1 MAWNLQLMCV
11 IELKYGKRK
20 VVSYRGARMVVGGL
34 TSKNKIDILV
44 YMAKELANVQ
54 NQRELFDRVV
64 AISQEIFEVDN
75 ITLRLWQ
82 NQKLVPVRFLK
93 ETTPPRRELK
103 SGEGYSGVVFME
115 KKAQI
120 LDNLENFPDYLD
132 DQETTRC
139 AIVVPILLRE
149 EALGTI
155 AIEKNVPYF
164 YKKDDLEIL
173 DAMASQVALAL
184 NEVKLIEGLMEAQAR
199 LASDL
204 KMGRNVQ
211 SQIIPS
217 EIHAW
222 NSIRF
227 GHYFEPM
234 VEVSGDYVDV
244 MRSGNTLTCFMADVS
259 GHGVPAA
266 LVTMALHFQ
275 FRRCVDQ
282 GLGLTEMMVELNES
296 IRHRLPEGTYF
307 TAQLARVYADH
318 TFSFVNAGHVRLLH
332 YRRERGEFS
341 TYDTKGMPLG
351 IMEVKRADYEEKFG
365 ALEPG
370 DLIFMLTDGFHEQ
383 RNAAHEPAG
392 APRLMEWLNEIV
404 KERDISEPLAVCR
417 EFLHLFEAFVGGAP
431 REDDLTLLVLECS
444 RYLQHARNE
453 FVRAKRLRREGD
465 LDQAEHAALEC
476 YRLDSSFHENL
487 MLLSRI
493 YYDRHDLAK
502 SARFLGEY
510 IASSGASRP
519 EYHHMLGVMHYRMQD
534 TASAKRELKKA
545 LSIDHANVRAN
556 LMLARC
562 YLKEGSIPRAIK
574 TLQRALQSVPGNEK
588 LKQALRSVEMLPGK
602 GAPASGRVAAAG

>member
-1 MAWNLQLMCV
+1 MAWNLQQGSV

-54 NQRELFDRVV
+54 NQQDLFDAVV
-64 AISQEIFEVDN
+64 ALSQEIFEVDN

-93 ETTPPRRELK
+93 ETDPPRRELK
-103 SGEGYSGVVFME
+103 AGEGYSGAVFAE

-120 LDNLENFPDYLD
+120 LDNLENFPGYLD
-132 DQETTRC
+132 EQETTRC
-139 AIVVPILLRE
+139 AIVVPILLRD

-155 AIEKNVPYF
+155 AIEKDVPYF

-184 NEVKLIEGLMEAQAR
+184 NEVKLIEGLMEAQSR

-204 KMGRNVQ
+204 KMGRSVQ

-222 NSIRF
+222 NSLRF

-307 TAQLARVYADH
+307 TAQLVRVYADH

-332 YRRERGEFS
+332 YKRAAGDFS
-341 TYDTKGMPLG
+341 TYDTRGMPLG

-365 ALEPG
+365 NLEPG

-383 RNAAHEPAG
+383 RNAAHEAAG
-392 APRLMEWLNEIV
+392 PQRLFEWLTEIV

-417 EFLHLFEAFVGGAP
+417 EFLHLFNEFVGSAP

-444 RYLQHARNE
+444 RHLQGARNE
-453 FVRAKRLRREGD
+453 FSRAKRLRREGQ
-465 LDQAEHAALEC
+465 LDDAEHAALEC
-476 YRLDSSFHENL
+476 YRLDASYHDNL

-493 YYDRHDLAK
+493 YYDKRDLAK

-519 EYHHMLGVMHYRMQD
+519 EFHHMLGVMHYRMQD
-534 TASAKRELKKA
+534 IPSAKRELKKA
-545 LSIDHANVRAN
+545 LSIDHANVRSN

-562 YLKEGSIPRAIK
+562 YLKEGSVPRAVK

-588 LKQALRSVEMLPGK
+588 LKQALRSVETLPGSK
-602 GAPASGRVAAAG
+602 IASGGIAAAR